1 MIETLKSELK
11 LRPTYDE
18 LVGMIESQGDPN
30 RPPIEK
36 IIDRRATIFRN
47 NQFGSQFDNLD
58 FLGLKKQEE
67 DKLKEEQRQNQL
79 RRTAIGTG
87 TSLGLLNAR
96 QAQQSGTS
104 TPLTADTA
112 SSMRDMTV
120 EELDAMTAGMIRD
133 ELEREQR
140 RHDESMVL
148 ARARASTELDKA
160 HSQSLPVG
168 VMDASP
174 EARVLRDD
182 GEEEDDM
189 PPLEDIPQE
198 EEGEEEKDF
207 EEDEEV
213 DDTQQIMQILDSLK
227 MNGSVKANIKFD
239 LQKMN
244 LNDWSTISPKLMT
257 KDTLTTMF
265 VIAEKMGKLNNEQK
279 EAFDTINEK
288 IKATGQD
295 TPEHTQAMNEARE
308 LFIIAFHDDDPELI
322 PADADESTK
331 APNQPRKHKETIDYS
346 TKITKWQDKSVQEE
360 DIRFQLFLRGIE
372 LTPEQE
378 EELSK
383 LKVKGK
389 GRNQTRK
396 DYLINYVDRLIQ
408 TGKWTDQ
415 VNDQLLQKR
424 MVEWREM
431 KKGKGKGSS
440 SSSGIGGAIASGAKA
455 VGGAVLDA
463 GKEAVKEAVV
473 AGARSA
479 VMSLI

>member
-1 MIETLKSELK
+1 MIKTLKSELK

-47 NQFGSQFDNLD
+47 NQFGSQFDNVD

-67 DKLKEEQRQNQL
+67 DKLKEEMRQTQL
-79 RRTAIGTG
+79 RQTAIATG
-87 TSLGLLNAR
+87 TSVGMLNAR
-96 QAQQSGTS
+96 ASGTS
-104 TPLTADTA
+104 TPMSFDTA
-112 SSMRDMTV
+112 PSVREFTN
-120 EELDAMTAGMIRD
+120 EEMDRMAM
-133 ELEREQR
+133 ELQRYAQMQEERLRQ
-140 RHDESMVL
+140 SG
-148 ARARASTELDKA
+148 ARASTDLDEA
-160 HSQSLPVG
+160 HRQSLPVG
-168 VMDASP
+168 VMD
-174 EARVLRDD
+174 ED
-182 GEEEDDM
+182 EEEDM
-189 PPLEDIPQE
+189 PPLVDI
-198 EEGEEEKDF
+198 EEGEEE
-207 EEDEEV
+207 EE
-213 DDTQQIMQILDSLK
+213 
-227 MNGSVKANIKFD
+227 F
-239 LQKMN
+239 
-244 LNDWSTISPKLMT
+244 
-257 KDTLTTMF
+257 
-265 VIAEKMGKLNNEQK
+265 
-279 EAFDTINEK
+279 
-288 IKATGQD
+288 
-295 TPEHTQAMNEARE
+295 
-308 LFIIAFHDDDPELI
+308 DDDPELI
-322 PADADESTK
+322 PADDDETTK
-331 APNQPRKHKETIDYS
+331 APTQARKHKETIDYS
-346 TKITKWQDKSVQEE
+346 TKLTKWQDKSVQEE

-378 EELSK
+378 EEIAK

-431 KKGKGKGSS
+431 KKGKGKGSGS
-440 SSSGIGGAIASGAKA
+440 SSSGIGGAIASGVKEI
-455 VGGAVLDA
+455 GGAVLDA

>member
-67 DKLKEEQRQNQL
+67 DKLKEEQRQTQL
-79 RRTAIGTG
+79 RRTATGTG

-133 ELEREQR
+133 ALEMEQR
-140 RHDESMVL
+140 RYDERMVL

-168 VMDASP
+168 VMD
-174 EARVLRDD
+174 D
-182 GEEEDDM
+182 GEEEDM

-198 EEGEEEKDF
+198 EGEEEEDF
-207 EEDEEV
+207 EQDEEV
-213 DDTQQIMQILDSLK
+213 DETEKQRILNLLDELYSFK
-227 MNGSVKANIKFD
+227 ISRDEAKANIKD
-239 LQKMN
+239 LPLHDFSLIN
-244 LNDWSTISPKLMT
+244 PKE
-257 KDTLTTMF
+257 
-265 VIAEKMGKLNNEQK
+265 VKLNGLFTLFRIAKMEKRLNQEEEDIFNKLFDENSARAVGKNREDIK
-279 EAFDTINEK
+279 EKTE
-288 IKATGQD
+288 
-295 TPEHTQAMNEARE
+295 E
-308 LFIIAFHDDDPELI
+308 LFINAFHDDDPELI
-322 PADADESTK
+322 PADVDESTK
-331 APNQPRKHKETIDYS
+331 APAQARRHKETIDYS
-346 TKITKWQDKSVQEE
+346 TKLTKWQDKSVQEE

-378 EELSK
+378 EEMAK

-431 KKGKGKGSS
+431 KKGKGKGGS